1 MRTSGRFAL
10 AIVLI
15 LVLAGF
21 AVLASRLYQQRDES
35 QQTATTKK
43 EEVSVTTGGDRGP
56 GSLREALFVAAAS
69 KSRASVVI
77 RVPAIT
83 LETALPPLANPR
95 GITVS
100 APQTGVVI
108 DAQAIKDA
116 PVFDIT
122 GPNTS
127 ITGLTIRNCSGA
139 AVLVRASRFHLASSS
154 IESCDVG
161 VDVAENANDLSIA
174 NNRFVKNR
182 IGVRFA
188 ATSTNT
194 SVTGNQFTAHADA
207 GIWAVRGPADLRNAA
222 IAVHDN
228 KFSGDRFG
236 VLAGNLAMQLESN
249 ELLDAREAAIHAGLS
264 EFTAEVLRATSLSAA
279 NLKFELTEGALINN
293 PGAAREALARLREL
307 GVQLMLDDFGTG
319 YSSLS
324 HLQLFPFDYVKID
337 RPFVDSAG
345 PETVQSG
352 ITSAMVQMASSLG
365 MHAIAERIES
375 EAAVAALKAMGCQ
388 FAQGHFFFGPV
399 GADEILQLL
408 RTQYGSRT
416 PSREPRA
423 VPAVETATADEATAP
438 DDDDSPTMAL
448 PTIADVDAETE
459 WTQAVAIL
467 EVEAADQP
475 ADADEEN
482 AGFLREPEL
491 PVSPEPAAPS
501 AREEPKHEDQE
512 DETQSLTAR
521 LRRRF
526 RPG

>member
-43 EEVSVTTGGDRGP
+43 EEVSVTSGGDRGP

-95 GITVS
+95 GMTVS

-139 AVLVRASRFHLASSS
+139 AVLVRASRFHLASSN

-249 ELLDAREAAIHAGLS
+249 ELLDAREAAIHVIGTGITVRRNRIS
-264 EFTAEVLRATSLSAA
+264 GSAA
-279 NLKFELTEGALINN
+279 MGIIAENTRSVTIESNEIDRVTAYAIMVRGSADTLVRDNRIHNCGYGIAFVLGDASSPSTAVDNSIIGPRYNGIDVIGDSPILRHNQVLN
-293 PGAAREALARLREL
+293 PKALALHVMDFEPPTGKAVL
-307 GVQLMLDDFGTG
+307 AGPFLDDNNFGT
-319 YSSLS
+319 
-324 HLQLFPFDYVKID
+324 DKARIV
-337 RPFVDSAG
+337 AG
-345 PETVQSG
+345 RAVQ
-352 ITSAMVQMASSLG
+352 
-365 MHAIAERIES
+365 
-375 EAAVAALKAMGCQ
+375 
-388 FAQGHFFFGPV
+388 
-399 GADEILQLL
+399 
-408 RTQYGSRT
+408 RT
-416 PSREPRA
+416 P
-423 VPAVETATADEATAP
+423 
-438 DDDDSPTMAL
+438 
-448 PTIADVDAETE
+448 
-459 WTQAVAIL
+459 
-467 EVEAADQP
+467 
-475 ADADEEN
+475 
-482 AGFLREPEL
+482 
-491 PVSPEPAAPS
+491 
-501 AREEPKHEDQE
+501 
-512 DETQSLTAR
+512 
-521 LRRRF
+521 
-526 RPG
+526 